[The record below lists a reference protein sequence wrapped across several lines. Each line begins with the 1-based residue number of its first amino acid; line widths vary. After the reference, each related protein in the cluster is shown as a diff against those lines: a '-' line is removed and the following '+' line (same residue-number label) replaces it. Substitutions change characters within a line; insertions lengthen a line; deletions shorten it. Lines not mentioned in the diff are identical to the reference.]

1 MAHCDQS
8 TKGEYV
14 HTLTAVDID
23 TRWCELGVLPNRGQQ
38 AVKEE
43 VKRILNELP
52 FPLLGID
59 SDNHSAFL
67 NGNLV
72 RYYKAQKIAFTRCR
86 PYKKNGQV
94 HVEQENWSAVPKLTG
109 YERYTTQEAK
119 KVLEAICTDWRL
131 FLSFFH
137 LVRKLLSKKSVRS
150 KLRKRYDRA
159 QSPYRR
165 VLASP

>member
-1 MAHCDQS
+1 M
-8 TKGEYV
+8 
-14 HTLTAVDID
+14 
-23 TRWCELGVLPNRGQQ
+23 
-38 AVKEE
+38 
-43 VKRILNELP
+43 
-52 FPLLGID
+52 
-59 SDNHSAFL
+59 
-67 NGNLV
+67 
-72 RYYKAQKIAFTRCR
+72 
-86 PYKKNGQV
+86 
-94 HVEQENWSAVPKLTG
+94 EQENWSAVPKLTG

-165 VLASP
+165 VLAFP